1 MECKYEVIAV
11 VVGAL
16 VLASKNLK
24 RHLKEIG
31 IPNKVKTLQKSAVLG
46 TTTILRKAIEV

>member
-1 MECKYEVIAV
+1 MECKYERIPV

-16 VLASKNLK
+16 VLASKTLK

-31 IPNKVKTLQKSAVLG
+31 IPNRVETLQRWAVLG
-46 TTTILRKAIEV
+46 TATILRKAIEV